1 MNTFYFS
8 DNHIYFNLTDVD
20 SGTIGLSAYAAREL
34 GEIVFIDISVMPGD
48 RIRAGDEV
56 AVIESIKSV
65 IPIESPVNGTIL
77 EINNSKTGIKAL
89 NSSPEGEGWIVKI
102 KIDSAEQLKKLKPE
116 NDYRNMTDKL

>member
-1 MNTFYFS
+1 MNSFYFS
-8 DNHIYFNLTDVD
+8 DNHIYFNQNNEN
-20 SGTIGLSAYAAREL
+20 SGAIGISAYAASEL

-48 RIRAGDEV
+48 RIRAGDEL

-77 EINNSKTGIKAL
+77 EINSSKNNIKAL

-102 KIDSAEQLKKLKPE
+102 KIDSAEQLKKLTPE
-116 NDYRNMTDKL
+116 NDYRKMTDKL